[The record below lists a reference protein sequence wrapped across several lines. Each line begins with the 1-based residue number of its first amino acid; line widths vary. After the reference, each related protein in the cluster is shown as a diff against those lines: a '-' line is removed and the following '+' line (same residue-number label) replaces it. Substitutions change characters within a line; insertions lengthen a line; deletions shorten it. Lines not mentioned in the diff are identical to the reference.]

1 MRNFIKPIPHKWLG
15 RTLNLDSKKMQHTI
29 SVLMNNRF
37 GVLSRVS
44 GLFSSR
50 GFNIESLNVAES
62 SDPKISRM
70 TIVTRCNKS
79 KIEQVTKQ
87 LNKLVDVIKVVDL
100 TEESIVDRELLLI
113 KMNAEARVKEEIL
126 RIVDLFRAKVVD
138 VSLSTYTIEITG
150 GEEKL
155 TGFMDML
162 SPLGIQEIVRSGKV
176 AISRGNKS
184 IN

>member
-1 MRNFIKPIPHKWLG
+1 
-15 RTLNLDSKKMQHTI
+15 
-29 SVLMNNRF
+29 MNNRF

-62 SDPKISRM
+62 SDPKVSCM
-70 TIVTRCNKS
+70 TIVTRGDEA

-87 LNKLVDVIKVVDL
+87 LNKLVDVIKVIDL
-100 TEESIVDRELLLI
+100 TNESFVDRELLLI
-113 KMNAEARVKEEIL
+113 KMNAETRVREEIL

-138 VSLSTYTIEITG
+138 VSTNNYTIEITG
-150 GEEKL
+150 DEGKITSFL
-155 TGFMDML
+155 DML
-162 SPLGIQEIVRSGKV
+162 NPLGIKEIVRSGRI

-184 IN
+184 HN